1 MATTLP
7 LGRHERATQWWHLR
21 SRREQLVII
30 LVAAVAAIA
39 LLWAFVWQPLQ
50 RDTERL
56 ARALADGRAALA
68 EARKQSDE
76 IAGLARNAP
85 AAPAGDARAAIDSAM
100 SRQGLKP
107 TGGGMERVGDQRW
120 RATFDAISFDSLTA
134 FIDGLQRDAGVRAAE
149 VSVTARVEPGQVRVD
164 VTLAH
169 D

>member
-7 LGRHERATQWWHLR
+7 LGRQERATQWWHLR

-30 LVAAVAAIA
+30 LVAGIAATA
-39 LLWAFVWQPLQ
+39 LLWSFLWQPLQ

-56 ARALADGRAALA
+56 ARALADERAALV

-76 IAGLARNAP
+76 IAGLARNAS
-85 AAPAGDARAAIDSAM
+85 AAPGGDARAAIESAM

-107 TGGGMERVGDQRW
+107 AGSGLERVGDQRW

-149 VSVTARVEPGQVRVD
+149 VSVTARVEAGQVRAD
-164 VTLAH
+164 LTLAR